1 MPATGLCRDCATV
14 WSTPPA
20 AGRCEV
26 CRSPRQ
32 IQHPELHSLAI
43 AHLDCDAFY
52 ATVEKRDRPE
62 LADKPVIIGG
72 GKRGVVSAACYVA
85 RMYGVRS
92 AMPMFKALAA
102 CPDATVIRP
111 DMKKYTEIGKQVRE
125 LMQSATPLVEPI
137 SIDEAFL
144 DLSGT
149 EALHGGS
156 PAVTCARLVGR
167 IEREIGITVSIGL
180 SYNKFLAKLASDLD
194 KPRGFAVIGEAE
206 AMDFLAERPVS
217 LIWGVGKALQAK
229 LTGDRIRTIG
239 QLRES
244 DEKTLMMRYGTIGR
258 RLWRFAH
265 GRDSRVVEPG
275 GAMKSISSETTF
287 NEDIA
292 DLDELSRR
300 LWPLC
305 ETVSRRMKAKA
316 IAAGTVVLKLK
327 TDRFRILTRSQK
339 LAAPTQLADNLYRTA
354 LPHLAGE
361 ADGTR
366 FRLIGIGGS
375 DLVADDLADPPDLLD
390 PGLARRR
397 KVEEAIDSVRA
408 KLGDTAIAKGRG
420 FTAKSE

>member
-1 MPATGLCRDCATV
+1 
-14 WSTPPA
+14 
-20 AGRCEV
+20 
-26 CRSPRQ
+26 
-32 IQHPELHSLAI
+32 
-43 AHLDCDAFY
+43 
-52 ATVEKRDRPE
+52 
-62 LADKPVIIGG
+62 
-72 GKRGVVSAACYVA
+72 
-85 RMYGVRS
+85 MYGVRS

-167 IEREIGITVSIGL
+167 IERQIGITVSIGL

-206 AMDFLAERPVS
+206 AMDFLAARPVS

-229 LTGDRIRTIG
+229 LTADGIRSIG

-244 DEKTLMMRYGTIGR
+244 DEKALMMRYGVIGR

-292 DLDELSRR
+292 DLEELSRR

-305 ETVSRRMKAKA
+305 ETVSRRMKAKG

-327 TDRFRILTRSQK
+327 TDRFPPPDPQPEAGGTDAAGGQSVPHRPAPPGRRGGRHPLSADRNRRLGSGGGRSRRSAGPAGSGAGASAQGGRGDRFGPRQ
-339 LAAPTQLADNLYRTA
+339 AGRRGHRQGPRLYWEIG
-354 LPHLAGE
+354 LIGE
-361 ADGTR
+361 AVSPAQQSGEST
-366 FRLIGIGGS
+366 GS
-375 DLVADDLADPPDLLD
+375 SSSSVA
-390 PGLARRR
+390 R
-397 KVEEAIDSVRA
+397 
-408 KLGDTAIAKGRG
+408 T
-420 FTAKSE
+420 TKSP

>member
-1 MPATGLCRDCATV
+1 MPATGLCRDCGTV
-14 WSTPPA
+14 WSELPA
-20 AGRCEV
+20 GGRCAA

-62 LADKPVIIGG
+62 LADRPVIIGG

-111 DMKKYTEIGKQVRE
+111 NMKKYTEIGRQVRE
-125 LMQSATPLVEPI
+125 LMRSVTPLVEPI

-149 EALHGGS
+149 ETLHGGS
-156 PAVTCARLVGR
+156 PAVTCAALVGR
-167 IEREIGITVSIGL
+167 IERDLGITVSIGL

-194 KPRGFAVIGEAE
+194 KPRGFAVIGRAE
-206 AMDFLAERPVS
+206 TLDFLADRPVG
-217 LIWGVGKALQAK
+217 LIWGVGKALQAR
-229 LTGDRIRTIG
+229 LIADGIRTIG
-239 QLRES
+239 QLRDS
-244 DEKTLMMRYGTIGR
+244 DESSLMARYGVIGR

-265 GRDSRVVEPG
+265 GEDSRSVEPG
-275 GAMKSISSETTF
+275 SVMKSISTETTF
-287 NEDIA
+287 DEDIA
-292 DLDELSRR
+292 DPETLRHR

-305 ETVSRRMKAKA
+305 ETVSRRMKAKG

-327 TDRFRILTRSQK
+327 TDRFRLLTRSQK
-339 LAAPTQLADNLYRTA
+339 LPAPTQMADTLFRTA
-354 LPHLAGE
+354 LPLLAGE

-366 FRLIGIGGS
+366 FRLIGIGGA
-375 DLVADDLADPPDLLD
+375 DLVSDAFADPPDLLD
-390 PGLARRR
+390 PDKDRRR

-408 KLGDTAIAKGRG
+408 KLGAEAIAKGRG
-420 FTAKSE
+420 FSAKPD